1 MQFSFFSAL
10 GSILADSG
18 FAAFLEDPRSLI
30 MILISFV
37 LLYLGIGKRFEP
49 LLLIPIA
56 FGMLL
61 ANFPL
66 TGLLNAPVDGSSP
79 GMLWVFYQGVQ
90 HAIYPSI
97 IFLGIGAM
105 TDFGPL
111 IARPSS
117 LLLGAAAQL
126 GIFSAFLLA
135 LALGFPSAV
144 AAAIAIIGGAD
155 GPTSILVASRLAAD
169 YLPAIAIAAYS
180 YMALIPLIQPPI
192 MRLLTTRK
200 EREIKMEQLRPVSKT
215 EKIIFPIA
223 VATVVILLI
232 PDTAPLIGML
242 MLGNLLREC
251 GLTDRLSDTAQ
262 NALCN
267 IVTIFL
273 GLSVGCKAIASTF
286 LTWDTIKIIILCL
299 LAFIFST
306 VGGLVFGK
314 IMCKLTG
321 GKVNPLIG
329 SAGVSAVPMAARVS
343 QVEGQKANPVNFLLM
358 HAMGPNVAGVIGSAV
373 AAGFMLKVFGA

>member
-66 TGLLNAPVDGSSP
+66 TGLLNAPVNGSSP

-135 LALGFPSAV
+135 LALGFPAAV

-286 LTWDTIKIIILCL
+286 LTWDTIKIIILGL

-329 SAGVSAVPMAARVS
+329 SAGVSAVPLAARVS

>member
-10 GSILADSG
+10 SSILADSG

-37 LLYLGIGKRFEP
+37 LLYMGIGKRFEP

-117 LLLGAAAQL
+117 LLLGAAAQT
-126 GIFSAFLLA
+126 ARP
-135 LALGFPSAV
+135 PSLSHPV
-144 AAAIAIIGGAD
+144 
-155 GPTSILVASRLAAD
+155 
-169 YLPAIAIAAYS
+169 
-180 YMALIPLIQPPI
+180 
-192 MRLLTTRK
+192 
-200 EREIKMEQLRPVSKT
+200 LRR
-215 EKIIFPIA
+215 IIFRRSP
-223 VATVVILLI
+223 LRRI
-232 PDTAPLIGML
+232 P
-242 MLGNLLREC
+242 
-251 GLTDRLSDTAQ
+251 
-262 NALCN
+262 
-267 IVTIFL
+267 
-273 GLSVGCKAIASTF
+273 
-286 LTWDTIKIIILCL
+286 TWRSFRSSSRQSC
-299 LAFIFST
+299 
-306 VGGLVFGK
+306 V
-314 IMCKLTG
+314 C
-321 GKVNPLIG
+321 
-329 SAGVSAVPMAARVS
+329 
-343 QVEGQKANPVNFLLM
+343 
-358 HAMGPNVAGVIGSAV
+358 
-373 AAGFMLKVFGA
+373 

>member
-126 GIFSAFLLA
+126 FTDEHNFSFFL
-135 LALGFPSAV
+135 
-144 AAAIAIIGGAD
+144 
-155 GPTSILVASRLAAD
+155 
-169 YLPAIAIAAYS
+169 
-180 YMALIPLIQPPI
+180 Q
-192 MRLLTTRK
+192 
-200 EREIKMEQLRPVSKT
+200 IKNS
-215 EKIIFPIA
+215 
-223 VATVVILLI
+223 
-232 PDTAPLIGML
+232 
-242 MLGNLLREC
+242 
-251 GLTDRLSDTAQ
+251 
-262 NALCN
+262 
-267 IVTIFL
+267 
-273 GLSVGCKAIASTF
+273 
-286 LTWDTIKIIILCL
+286 
-299 LAFIFST
+299 
-306 VGGLVFGK
+306 
-314 IMCKLTG
+314 
-321 GKVNPLIG
+321 
-329 SAGVSAVPMAARVS
+329 
-343 QVEGQKANPVNFLLM
+343 
-358 HAMGPNVAGVIGSAV
+358 
-373 AAGFMLKVFGA
+373 